1 MKASLT
7 IYRRTRLGPL
17 RLIHPEHYNDPIY
30 RTCYDRFFRVTGIVR
45 SKEVLEI
52 VSRMPSPLRVQ
63 RRYKKRWG
71 KRVEVDNDSNDCI
84 EGPSE
89 EAMQRI
95 GNIVNTLKPLPLFE
109 DDDSSREI
117 IEEVLLNGDDDY
129 YQTIELD

>member
-1 MKASLT
+1 
-7 IYRRTRLGPL
+7 
-17 RLIHPEHYNDPIY
+17 
-30 RTCYDRFFRVTGIVR
+30 
-45 SKEVLEI
+45 
-52 VSRMPSPLRVQ
+52 MPSPLRVQ